1 MRNDTR
7 LMLLCITFF
16 LVSAG
21 LAQTRVSEDV
31 LEKTIKENQSLK
43 VLTDSKAVTAAVPLI
58 GSGISLSLSSA
69 IQIGLK
75 NNPEIKSYFEKI
87 NASRGRFWSAISP
100 GPLDLS
106 ITHDDIPVGQKL
118 NNYGQ
123 KTIAISQDIDFP
135 TNYIHRGSKYTIEK
149 NIAKNE
155 FEYSKLRVIF
165 KIKKAYFNVLALQEQ
180 VRIAQENLSISKDFV
195 KKAEI
200 RSNVGEGSNLE
211 KLTANVNFS
220 EAQSNV
226 EIQKN
231 HLISAFTELHFAMG
245 YEKSDAKEYQ
255 LTDTLVFVPM
265 DFTPEQ
271 LASDAAS
278 LNPQLKTSKLQVSY
292 YSSEKSLAWSSVLP
306 NFNVAGFN
314 KHVQGDATSYYGASL
329 SIGIPLWFLL
339 DQRGKIQEANANVSI
354 AKSDLLMT
362 SNSVYTNIQTAF
374 AEFKHEEKQIQLYI
388 KEIIP
393 QAEEIFRTATKS
405 YEAGEITYIEFLQA
419 QQTLINSRGN
429 YANALL
435 SYNLSIVAIEEV
447 VGKTLQ

>member
-7 LMLLCITFF
+7 LILLCITFF

-21 LAQTRVSEDV
+21 HTQPRASKNI
-31 LEKTIKENQSLK
+31 LENSTQENQSLK
-43 VLTDSKAVTAAVPLI
+43 LLADSNDTIAGPSKGPGV
-58 GSGISLSLSSA
+58 SLSLSSA

-75 NNPEIKSYFEKI
+75 NNPEIKSSFEKI

-100 GPLDLS
+100 APLDFS

-135 TNYIHRGSKYTIEK
+135 TNYIHRGSKYSIEK

-165 KIKKAYFNVLALQEQ
+165 KIKKIYFNVVALQEQ

-195 KKAEI
+195 RKAEI

-211 KLTANVNFS
+211 RLTAKVNFS

-245 YEKSDAKEYQ
+245 HEKGESKKYQ
-255 LTDTLVFVPM
+255 LTDTLAFIPL
-265 DFTPEQ
+265 DLTPEQ
-271 LASDAAS
+271 LADDAAT
-278 LNPQLKTSKLQVSY
+278 LNPQLKTNKLQVSF
-292 YSSEKSLAWSSVLP
+292 YSAEKSLAWSSVLP
-306 NFNVAGFN
+306 NFNIAGFN
-314 KHVQGDATSYYGASL
+314 KQVQGDATRYYGASL
-329 SIGIPLWFLL
+329 SIGVPLWFLL
-339 DQRGKIQEANANVSI
+339 DQRGKIQEANANLSV
-354 AKSDLLMT
+354 AKSELQMI
-362 SNSVYTNIQTAF
+362 SNSVYTNTQTAY